1 MDKQKVEY
9 ARKLCGVLKKKS
21 PSLIKGY
28 QKRYFMILKEKL
40 VWFKNE
46 NQTSDIKGSLII
58 AEITSVVPN
67 GAKDFEI
74 NYSGR
79 KFELRADT
87 TDLRDEWVRS
97 LKTLVEHLKIE
108 EAEIKE
114 K

>member
-1 MDKQKVEY
+1 MDLRKIEN
-9 ARKLCGVLKKKS
+9 ARRLCGVLKKKS

-58 AEITSVVPN
+58 SEITSIVPN
-67 GAKDFEI
+67 GSKDFEI

-79 KFELRADT
+79 KFELRAENT
-87 TDLRDEWVRS
+87 AVRNEWVDSIRLLS
-97 LKTLVEHLKIE
+97 EHLKSE
-108 EAEIKE
+108 ESEIKDR
-114 K
+114 